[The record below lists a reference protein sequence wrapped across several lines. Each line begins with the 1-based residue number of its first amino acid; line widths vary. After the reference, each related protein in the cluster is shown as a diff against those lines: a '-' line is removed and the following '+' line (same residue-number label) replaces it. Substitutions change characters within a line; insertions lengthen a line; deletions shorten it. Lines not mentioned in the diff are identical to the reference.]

1 MANLNQRTEL
11 RTATSLRL
19 DPRVVLASQL
29 LELTH
34 QELDVAI
41 ETELAEN
48 PALLRL
54 EEEEGLTQEA
64 ILKSI
69 APDELRPGTEDFEFK
84 RSLPGAL
91 EETDWLD
98 LASSET
104 SLWDHLRAQLLPQ
117 VSSAMEPAVE
127 YLVSSINE
135 RGYLTVGPEEV
146 ANDCQC
152 DFDEAERLIV
162 LLKAC
167 EPAGVG
173 ASTLQ
178 ECLLLQLRDA
188 QTVEE
193 RIAHRIVERYF
204 DDFVAGRVRPI
215 MRRLKVM
222 PDVVE
227 AAFREI
233 ASLTPFPG
241 EAFRS
246 HSHVRSFRQAAA
258 THDLAINFS
267 ETGWTVDIPGAERAS
282 FSISRHYRRLYAGY
296 KAGHRGSRDEKR
308 HITEHVDRANR
319 FLDALDQ
326 RKLTLRRIGAYLA
339 DRQVGFLTNG
349 RVEFLRPMTRTQM
362 ARDLGV
368 HESTISRATQG
379 KFVRLPNGEVVAFEL
394 FFKPALR
401 IQKMIEEI
409 LAGEDPNHPMS
420 DEQIAQIL
428 GERGVQVARRTV
440 NKYRDR
446 HRLLSSRRR
455 RSA

>member
-1 MANLNQRTEL
+1 MANFNQRTEL
-11 RTATSLRL
+11 KTATSLRL

-34 QELDVAI
+34 QELESAI
-41 ETELAEN
+41 DTELAEN
-48 PALLRL
+48 PALQRL
-54 EEEEGLTQEA
+54 EEEEAVTEEA
-64 ILKSI
+64 ILRSI
-69 APDELRPGTEDFEFK
+69 APDELRPGTDDFEFA

-98 LASSET
+98 LAASET
-104 SLWDHLRAQLLPQ
+104 SLWDHLRGQLLPQ
-117 VSSAMEPAVE
+117 VDSSLEHVVE

-135 RGYLTVGPEEV
+135 RGYLTVAAEEV

-152 DFDEAERLIV
+152 DFDEAERLIG
-162 LLKAC
+162 LLKSC

-178 ECLLLQLRDA
+178 ECLLLQLRDT
-188 QTVEE
+188 QSVEGKV
-193 RIAHRIVERYF
+193 AHRIVERSF

-222 PDVVE
+222 PDLVE

-233 ASLTPFPG
+233 AALTPFPG

-246 HSHVRSFRQAAA
+246 SSHVRSLRQAAA
-258 THDLAINFS
+258 TYDLAINYS
-267 ETGWTVDIPGAERAS
+267 EIGWTVEVPGAERGS
-282 FSISRHYRRLYAGY
+282 FAINRHYSRLYANY
-296 KAGHRGSRDEKR
+296 KAGRRGCRDEKR
-308 HITEHVDRANR
+308 HITEQVDRANR

-339 DRQVGFLTNG
+339 DHQVGFLSNG

-368 HESTISRATQG
+368 HESTVSRATQG

-409 LAGEDPNHPMS
+409 LANENPSQPMS
-420 DEQIAQIL
+420 DEQISQIL

-446 HRLLSSRRR
+446 YRLLSSRRR